1 MKIFK
6 FIYFFGLVFS
16 CENNFNLP
24 KPDGYLRIEF
34 NEPKYLNYEDVNS
47 QIDFYYNSS
56 ASSINQISSKS
67 INLNYENLG
76 MSLDLS
82 FNKLSSENE
91 VINYITDFNLL
102 LDTHTKRSNG
112 FLVKE
117 FENVEYSTFGKIYE
131 FKGDVASP
139 IQFFITDSLNNF
151 IQGAVNK
158 EISSKYDSIYPSIQY
173 IKNDILVFFESI
185 NLNKNHE
192 AK

>member
-1 MKIFK
+1 MRIFK
-6 FIYFFGLVFS
+6 FIYFFTLFFT

-24 KPDGYLRIEF
+24 KPDAYLRIEF
-34 NEPKYLNYEDVNS
+34 NEPKYLNYEDLNS

-56 ASSINQISSKS
+56 SSSINKISSKS

-151 IQGAVNK
+151 IQGVVNK

>member
-24 KPDGYLRIEF
+24 KPDAYLRIEF
-34 NEPKYLNYEDVNS
+34 NEPKYLNYEDLNS

-56 ASSINQISSKS
+56 SSSINQISSKS

-91 VINYITDFNLL
+91 VINYISDFNLL

-151 IQGAVNK
+151 IQGVVNK

-185 NLNKNHE
+185 NLKKNNE
-192 AK
+192 AE

>member
-6 FIYFFGLVFS
+6 FIYFFTLVFS

-24 KPDGYLRIEF
+24 KPDAYLRIEF
-34 NEPKYLNYEDVNS
+34 NEPKYLNYEDLNS

-56 ASSINQISSKS
+56 SSSINQISSKS

-185 NLNKNHE
+185 NLNKNYE

>member
-24 KPDGYLRIEF
+24 KPDAYLRIEF
-34 NEPKYLNYEDVNS
+34 NEPKYLNYEDLNS

-56 ASSINQISSKS
+56 SSSINQISSKS

-173 IKNDILVFFESI
+173 IKNDILVLFESI
-185 NLNKNHE
+185 NFNKNHE

>member
-24 KPDGYLRIEF
+24 KPDAYLRIEF

-56 ASSINQISSKS
+56 SSSINQISSKS

-102 LDTHTKRSNG
+102 LDTHTKQSNG

-151 IQGAVNK
+151 IQGVVNK

>member
-1 MKIFK
+1 MNKI
-6 FIYFFGLVFS
+6 
-16 CENNFNLP
+16 
-24 KPDGYLRIEF
+24 
-34 NEPKYLNYEDVNS
+34 
-47 QIDFYYNSS
+47 
-56 ASSINQISSKS
+56 INK
-67 INLNYENLG
+67 
-76 MSLDLS
+76 DL
-82 FNKLSSENE
+82 NE

-158 EISSKYDSIYPSIQY
+158 EKSSKYDSIYPSIQY

-185 NLNKNHE
+185 NFNKNHE

>member
-24 KPDGYLRIEF
+24 KPDAYLRIEF

-56 ASSINQISSKS
+56 SSSINQISSKS

>member
-16 CENNFNLP
+16 CENNLNLP
-24 KPDGYLRIEF
+24 KPDAYLRIEF

-82 FNKLSSENE
+82 FNKLSSQNE

>member
-1 MKIFK
+1 
-6 FIYFFGLVFS
+6 
-16 CENNFNLP
+16 
-24 KPDGYLRIEF
+24 
-34 NEPKYLNYEDVNS
+34 
-47 QIDFYYNSS
+47 
-56 ASSINQISSKS
+56 
-67 INLNYENLG
+67 

>member
-24 KPDGYLRIEF
+24 KPDAYLRIEF

-56 ASSINQISSKS
+56 SSSINQISSKS
-67 INLNYENLG
+67 VNLNYENLG